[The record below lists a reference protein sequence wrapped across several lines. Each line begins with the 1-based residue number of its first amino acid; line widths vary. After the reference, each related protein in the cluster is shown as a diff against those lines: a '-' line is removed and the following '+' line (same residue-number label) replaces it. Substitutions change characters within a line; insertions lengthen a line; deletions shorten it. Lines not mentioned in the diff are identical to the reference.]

1 MSKEFFISEEMKR
14 LRKKILTVICVML
27 FVLLFGT
34 VAYMLLEKWS
44 FVDSLYFSTVTLT
57 TIGYGDLY
65 PTTPA
70 SRFFT
75 VIFIIVGV
83 AVMLNALTFLGSYY
97 YRYFENT
104 QAEINTNINGIIN
117 KMNKSP
123 EEKWVTLKASKRHDL
138 PEDIILENKRRKI

>member
-27 FVLLFGT
+27 FMLLFGT

-104 QAEINTNINGIIN
+104 QAEINTNISGIIN

-123 EEKWVTLKASKRHDL
+123 EEKWVTLRASKRHDL
-138 PEDIILENKRRKI
+138 PEDIILENKRKKI